1 MQGVE
6 KLKAWREEMRAE
18 LQEQVR
24 ASEVRV
30 ARVAEELR
38 RAGAEAQRV
47 TEETQ
52 EQARQ
57 AARQHVEGQ
66 QRMEGQQSAALAGM
80 EAQVQ
85 SARSL
90 LTQSMER
97 SARFKG
103 DLLQARREA
112 SAAAEA
118 ATQPLQELPRGL
130 EGLPAAAGGAP
141 QLWGLVASNI
151 FEMSSAGGDSDGD
164 AGIGGG
170 GHDLQPVAA
179 AAQQLV
185 QLLHGASSYSAA
197 MLTNE
202 GTKFSAAR
210 HRVLC

>member
-57 AARQHVEGQ
+57 AAQQHVLAQ

-118 ATQPLQELPRGL
+118 ATQPLQELREAL
-130 EGLPAAAGGAP
+130 NSH
-141 QLWGLVASNI
+141 V
-151 FEMSSAGGDSDGD
+151 SAC
-164 AGIGGG
+164 
-170 GHDLQPVAA
+170 AA
-179 AAQQLV
+179 AAEEAEQ
-185 QLLHGASSYSAA
+185 
-197 MLTNE
+197 
-202 GTKFSAAR
+202 AAR
-210 HRVLC
+210 WV